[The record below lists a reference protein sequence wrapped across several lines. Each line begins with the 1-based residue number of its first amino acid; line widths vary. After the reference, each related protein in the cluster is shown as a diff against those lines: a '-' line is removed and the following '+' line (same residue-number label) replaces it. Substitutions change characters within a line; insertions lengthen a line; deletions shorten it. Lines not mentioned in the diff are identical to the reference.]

1 MSNTE
6 NFKNKEN
13 LKQIDW
19 VDSEIKAELSALW
32 QNVDSFYEVKQ
43 DSIEFKEDVVKQY
56 LVKLR
61 DEVKDMETKAAW
73 QHLASKENNSA
84 WIMAVQIAL
93 EKLWYEVGKI
103 DWVLWKETRNGV
115 LRFQTQCDLWGK
127 DGFPGKET
135 ITKLCEALDN
145 PDQFAAKSE
154 SKPVTWSASDSSTST
169 ESSWVSG
176 WGEQSSQSSAWSTVV
191 EQQKVSEWNEY
202 IITVNGKKCRLLSLD
217 SIENLSK
224 EYTRKDPENYDASK
238 KETYPRVYQ
247 FKWDGGFYTFY
258 SNGRCMLPDWS
269 MNNTKVIVEKLKRW
283 FASEKKYWNV
293 ELNLHMNTISSLL
306 EWTEV
311 LIDGKKDSIWSVMY
325 GSNVRF
331 YLKGWKHTN
340 TKISQ
345 GNYVWQQKKETSTSY
360 DYYIDLWAGELL
372 DASWNFDRN
381 YFKNVIIQKIKNN
394 LESQHKAESVMDW
407 LYKLSKKWYSITDIF
422 GEEKSD
428 DTAYL
433 KYFNEMDGRT
443 KKITFRKNSFKR
455 DWTNIKFD
463 LDQDG
468 DQESYNRL
476 TVDYKE
482 LADSNGNF
490 SEDRLKAYLKKKVT
504 EIVEKYFK

>member
-154 SKPVTWSASDSSTST
+154 SKPVTWSASDPCT
-169 ESSWVSG
+169 
-176 WGEQSSQSSAWSTVV
+176 A
-191 EQQKVSEWNEY
+191 
-202 IITVNGKKCRLLSLD
+202 GKACRCADLCSD
-217 SIENLSK
+217 C
-224 EYTRKDPENYDASK
+224 YTTLYHNHTAH
-238 KETYPRVYQ
+238 
-247 FKWDGGFYTFY
+247 
-258 SNGRCMLPDWS
+258 S
-269 MNNTKVIVEKLKRW
+269 M
-283 FASEKKYWNV
+283 
-293 ELNLHMNTISSLL
+293 
-306 EWTEV
+306 
-311 LIDGKKDSIWSVMY
+311 
-325 GSNVRF
+325 
-331 YLKGWKHTN
+331 
-340 TKISQ
+340 
-345 GNYVWQQKKETSTSY
+345 
-360 DYYIDLWAGELL
+360 
-372 DASWNFDRN
+372 
-381 YFKNVIIQKIKNN
+381 
-394 LESQHKAESVMDW
+394 
-407 LYKLSKKWYSITDIF
+407 
-422 GEEKSD
+422 
-428 DTAYL
+428 
-433 KYFNEMDGRT
+433 
-443 KKITFRKNSFKR
+443 
-455 DWTNIKFD
+455 
-463 LDQDG
+463 
-468 DQESYNRL
+468 
-476 TVDYKE
+476 
-482 LADSNGNF
+482 
-490 SEDRLKAYLKKKVT
+490 
-504 EIVEKYFK
+504 